1 MFYKTIFVY
10 FDVIKKLLAINILE
24 CFFISNFEIL
34 FTILEPTLSVTQ
46 TLIAHSFSSTQK
58 IELIRWK
65 EFQGWAKKIAFDQKK
80 KMLNHMKDQNLKAT
94 CMSLQF
100 FTMFLCL
107 LL

>member
-1 MFYKTIFVY
+1 M
-10 FDVIKKLLAINILE
+10 LAINILE
-24 CFFISNFEIL
+24 WFFISNFEIL

>member
-1 MFYKTIFVY
+1 M
-10 FDVIKKLLAINILE
+10 LSINILE
-24 CFFISNFEIL
+24 WFFISNFEIL
-34 FTILEPTLSVTQ
+34 FTILEPTLNVTQ